1 MRCGR
6 NQLASTDQRFV
17 EAFDYAAELS
27 ADRLAKVISLSFR
40 VQDISFKFCM
50 IKE

>member
-6 NQLASTDQRFV
+6 NQLASIDQRFV

-27 ADRLAKVISLSFR
+27 TDKLAKVISLSFR
-40 VQDISFKFCM
+40 VQDIFLNFV
-50 IKE
+50 